1 MKTLAVIPARGGSK
15 SVPQKNIKILG
26 DKPLIVHTI
35 ETSNA
40 SKRISRTIVS
50 TDDEKIAS
58 IARSFGADV
67 PFVRPAEL
75 ATDDANAIDVIKHA
89 LIEVEKSKSNVEYN
103 AVVMLQPTSPFRLV
117 NDIDD
122 ALKLLEKSEA
132 DSVISVV
139 AVNGYHPARMKY
151 LEEDRLIDPPFVEAY
166 ENQPRQELKPVFI
179 RNGAIYAM
187 RREVLLNGSF
197 KGKDSRAWIMPT
209 YRSINI
215 DTEMD
220 FRFAE
225 LLLREKLI

>member
-15 SVPQKNIKILG
+15 SVPQKNIRILG
-26 DKPLIVHTI
+26 EKPLIVHTI

-151 LEEDRLIDPPFVEAY
+151 LDEDRLIDPSFVEAY
-166 ENQPRQELKPVFI
+166 ENQPRQELKPIFI
-179 RNGAIYAM
+179 RNGAIYAT
-187 RREVLLNGSF
+187 RRDVLLNGSF
-197 KGKDSRAWIMPT
+197 KGRDSRAWIMPFN
-209 YRSINI
+209 RSINI

-225 LLLREKLI
+225 WLLKEKFI

>member
-1 MKTLAVIPARGGSK
+1 M
-15 SVPQKNIKILG
+15 
-26 DKPLIVHTI
+26 
-35 ETSNA
+35 
-40 SKRISRTIVS
+40 
-50 TDDEKIAS
+50 
-58 IARSFGADV
+58 
-67 PFVRPAEL
+67 RPAEL

-179 RNGAIYAM
+179 RNGAIYLTK
-187 RREVLLNGSF
+187 REYILKKSF
-197 KGKDSRAWIMPT
+197 KGIYSKALIMAKNE
-209 YRSINI
+209 SINI
-215 DTEMD
+215 DTIDD
-220 FRFAE
+220 FNYAE
-225 LLLREKLI
+225 YIMNRLK